1 MATNTPK
8 QPSKAKQIYW
18 AVRRVMTQ
26 GQPAVEQWQSQAG
39 DRQLPE
45 NHFQTLVYYADGPV
59 NLYQLRQWYQPLQ
72 ALDAEAPVL
81 VVCRSVSAAL
91 ELLGECPLP
100 VAYAGRVE
108 DLENLVERQ
117 AFSTALY
124 VNQNT
129 RNFQMMRSNTM
140 LHVFISHGES
150 DKSYMVSGQTKAYD
164 YSFIAGEAA
173 AERLAANL
181 INYDVDVKTIR
192 IGRPQLDVPATTT
205 PPPLPDD
212 GRTVVFY
219 APTTEGDRPSMR
231 YSSLVS
237 HGVPMMKALL
247 ADPRYR
253 VIFRPHA
260 RTGLFSED
268 HAKARDEINAL
279 IAAANL
285 ADPSAGHIADTTPTF
300 DWQIQVADVCIAD
313 VSAVVIDW
321 LTTGKPIVVTKPANP
336 AAPVPT
342 EGFIASID
350 LLKPKQAGGIV
361 EVLDRV
367 TTDESL
373 AQQRREWTRY
383 YFGDTTP
390 GASMRAWLDAC
401 RRVREECATQ
411 VQGHPAL
418 GDPDVGAVEHR
429 DVSPL
434 EELDI
439 ES

>member
-1 MATNTPK
+1 MAAK
-8 QPSKAKQIYW
+8 GPSKAKQIYW

-26 GQPAVEQWQSQAG
+26 DAPAIERWESEAG
-39 DRQLPE
+39 DRQLPD
-45 NHFQTLVYYADGPV
+45 NHFQSLVYYADGPV
-59 NLYQLRQWYQPLQ
+59 NLYQLRQWYGPLKE
-72 ALDAEAPVL
+72 LDAKAPVL

-91 ELLGECPLP
+91 ELLNECPLP

-117 AFSTALY
+117 KFTLALY

-140 LHVFISHGES
+140 MHVFISHGES

-181 INYDVDVKTIR
+181 INYDVDAETIR
-192 IGRPQLDVPATTT
+192 IGRPQLDVPSPTT
-205 PPPLPDD
+205 PPALPDD

-247 ADPRYR
+247 ASPNYR

-260 RTGLFSED
+260 RTGLFSDE
-268 HAKARDEINAL
+268 HSAARDQINEM

-285 ADPSAGHIADTTPTF
+285 ADPTAQHLADTTPTF
-300 DWQIQVADVCIAD
+300 DWQLGASDVCIAD

-321 LTTGKPIVVTKPANP
+321 LTTGKPIVVTKPTNP

-342 EGFIASID
+342 EGFIASQK
-350 LLKPKQAGGIV
+350 LLTSKKAASIV
-361 EVLDRV
+361 ELLDSV
-367 TTDESL
+367 TADETL
-373 AQQRREWTRY
+373 AAERRKWTEY

-390 GASMRAWLDAC
+390 GAAMQAWLDAC
-401 RRVREECATQ
+401 QRVHDECVAQ
-411 VQGHPAL
+411 LEGHPAL
-418 GDPDVGAVEHR
+418 GDPNIPVEAHR
-429 DVSPL
+429 QVS
-434 EELDI
+434 ELQEI
-439 ES
+439 EMDS